1 METVRV
7 QARKRYLCCHV
18 HLDTT
23 LSLLSRTLRYINP
36 AEVAEWPV
44 GLREPTHLC
53 ACVSEE
59 RGDGEGAGS
68 QALSVLS
75 DTLRYI
81 NLAEVAIGPVGFRGP
96 VHL

>member
-1 METVRV
+1 MFRGPM
-7 QARKRYLCCHV
+7 R
-18 HLDTT
+18 
-23 LSLLSRTLRYINP
+23 
-36 AEVAEWPV
+36 
-44 GLREPTHLC
+44 LC

-68 QALSVLS
+68 QALPVLS